1 MLRVALTALALLVL
15 AAPAQGQLLKE
26 IKESA
31 RQKVA
36 ERKERTRA
44 HVIQRATEPVDSAL
58 ERGIRP
64 VDSLV
69 SQAATGAGRSVA
81 RLGREDEA
89 MRDQERQR
97 LTEALAVQGRAELP
111 GLAFSAGS
119 DALEPGAEPVLA
131 ALADVL
137 AADPGVF
144 LLEGLGDASNEAG
157 GRTLGEQ
164 RAAAVKSA
172 LVAAGVPAN
181 RLFGVGREDEAMG
194 ASRVSVARMQ

>member
-1 MLRVALTALALLVL
+1 VLRVALTVLALLVL
-15 AAPAQGQLLKE
+15 AAPARAQLLKE

-31 RQKVA
+31 RQKVG

-69 SQAATGAGRSVA
+69 SKAATGAGRSVA
-81 RLGREDEA
+81 RLGREGEA
-89 MRDQERQR
+89 ARDQERQR

-111 GLAFSAGS
+111 GLAFTDGS
-119 DALEPGAEPVLA
+119 DALEPGTEPFLA
-131 ALADVL
+131 ALVDVL
-137 AADPGVF
+137 DADPGVF
-144 LLEGLGDASNEAG
+144 LLEGSGDASNDAG

-172 LVAAGVPAN
+172 LVAAGIPAG
-181 RLFGVGREDEAMG
+181 RLFGVGRGDEAVGTPRM
-194 ASRVSVARMQ
+194 SVARMQ

>member
-15 AAPAQGQLLKE
+15 AAPAQAQLLKE
-26 IKESA
+26 IRESA

-69 SQAATGAGRSVA
+69 SQAATGAGKTVA

-89 MRDQERQR
+89 TRAQERQR
-97 LTEALAVQGRAELP
+97 LMESLAVDGRAELP
-111 GLAFSAGS
+111 GLAFAAGA
-119 DALEPGAEPVLA
+119 DLLEAGADPFLA

-137 AADPGVF
+137 AAETGVF
-144 LLEGLGDASNEAG
+144 LLEGLGDGENAAQARALG
-157 GRTLGEQ
+157 GQ
-164 RAAAVKSA
+164 RAAAVKAA
-172 LVAAGVPAN
+172 LVAAGVAAS
-181 RLFGVGREDEAMG
+181 RLFSVGRESKTAG
-194 ASRVSVARMQ
+194 AASVALVRMQ